1 MEVKDFMIIILII
14 GIIVV
19 FLYKDEQNKEIS
31 EKITT
36 LITQKEQLQ
45 NKVDNYNK
53 VEVQNKLYLNTINK
67 QKENIKNIDKEYFI
81 KIKEREEAINLLD
94 IQVEQLE
101 KQIMILLKESE
112 EPKELTM
119 AEKRKNY
126 VEQRKKEHEQKE
138 KDRFERIMKQKQ
150 DAINHQRKLEFE
162 IVRKPTIIHKR

>member
-31 EKITT
+31 EKMTT

-150 DAINHQRKLEFE
+150 DAINHRRKLEL
-162 IVRKPTIIHKR
+162 KY